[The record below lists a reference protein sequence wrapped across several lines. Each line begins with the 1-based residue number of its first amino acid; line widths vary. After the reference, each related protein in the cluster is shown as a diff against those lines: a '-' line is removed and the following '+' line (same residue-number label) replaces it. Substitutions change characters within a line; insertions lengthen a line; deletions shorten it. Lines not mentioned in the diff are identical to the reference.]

1 MNRQQMI
8 DVLLEENVN
17 GDWTDDYYF
26 EKDNLTLAWCE
37 SLELWLMLDYKTF
50 PKTFE
55 SSFTLEE
62 AFKYIFAD
70 QLSDEGIKQF
80 LDDRGLI

>member
-8 DVLLEENVN
+8 DILLEENVS
-17 GDWTDDYYF
+17 GDWADQYYF

-37 SLELWLMLDYKTF
+37 SLEIWLMLDYKTF

-55 SSFTLEE
+55 SSCTLGE
-62 AFKYIFAD
+62 AFEYVFAD